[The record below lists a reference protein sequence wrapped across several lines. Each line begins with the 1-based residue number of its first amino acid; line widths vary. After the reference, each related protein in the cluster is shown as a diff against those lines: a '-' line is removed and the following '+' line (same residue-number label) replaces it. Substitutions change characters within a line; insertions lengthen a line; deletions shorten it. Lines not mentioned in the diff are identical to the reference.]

1 VDRWLVEQVQYMRRD
16 GINGL
21 VEFRGLFSAVSRIK
35 RQGKVNMRL
44 ITLKYILT
52 MYVHRWCTHR

>member
-1 VDRWLVEQVQYMRRD
+1 MDRWLVEQVQYMRRD

-35 RQGKVNMRL
+35 RQGKVNMKL

-52 MYVHRWCTHR
+52 MHVHRWCTHR